1 MIPLRLIFGEKDRHE
16 VFVDATDINIVTER
30 TVAAFPVPI
39 GSYRVAIDTN
49 IPQVIVSIQGI
60 IQDDPVSALST
71 SAPSSLAI
79 DFSSIMPTTVP
90 AVSAQANSLQTQLNS
105 SLISLLPAYWRN
117 NSPNGG
123 GYLSGGSF
131 LRLQFTSSVS
141 NRAGGSATPSV
152 NASYNLAE
160 KTGMV
165 QIDVPVGGVV
175 YSPANSNPATTL
187 ALIVQDALQLTTEI
201 TKTSSVD
208 GVNGQRVTDAFHDSL
223 SEATLTLVDTFVN
236 DAVRY
241 TPLFNMSTG
250 QGFPIPITVSKHT
263 SDGLGGNALS
273 AGDKAQNLLGLMANS
288 TKDKDLLRGIQ
299 IPYNSLITSNDITPV
314 VRNFFLTAG
323 KVSPLQKGSLRNTR
337 PSTLPMDIGAF
348 DSSGQEESPG
358 FFTSVIDTAFDAI
371 SISGV
376 GDVIG
381 DAWAK
386 VTARGA
392 TLNSGGISVIP
403 ESFHMSKEGAE
414 NYYRFD
420 LQVVSADHVIGVI

>member
-16 VFVDATDINIVTER
+16 IYVDAIDINIVAER

-39 GSYRVAIDTN
+39 SSYRAAIDTN
-49 IPQVIVSIQGI
+49 IPQVVISVQGI

-71 SAPSSLAI
+71 SAPSSLDI

-90 AVSAQANSLQTQLNS
+90 AVSAQANSLQSQLQS
-105 SLISLLPAYWRN
+105 SIIGLQPAYWRY

-123 GYLSGGSF
+123 ASLLSGNF
-131 LRLQFTSSVS
+131 LRLQFTSDVS

-160 KTGMV
+160 NTGPV

-175 YSPANSNPATTL
+175 YSPANLNPATTL

-201 TKTSSVD
+201 TKTSSVN
-208 GVNGQRVTDAFHDSL
+208 GVSGQRVTDAFHDSL

-241 TPLFNMSTG
+241 TPFFSMTTG
-250 QGFPIPITVSKHT
+250 QGSRIPITVAKQV
-263 SDGLGGNALS
+263 SDGLGGNSLS
-273 AGDKAQNLLGLMANS
+273 AGDKAQNLLGLLANS

-337 PSTLPMDIGAF
+337 PSTQPMDIGAF
-348 DSSGQEESPG
+348 SSSGQEESPG
-358 FFTSVIDTAFDAI
+358 FFTSVIDTALDTL

-403 ESFHMSKEGAE
+403 ESFHMTKEGAD

>member
-16 VFVDATDINIVTER
+16 VFVDATDINIVAER

-39 GSYRVAIDTN
+39 SSYRAAIDTN
-49 IPQVIVSIQGI
+49 IPQIVISVQGI
-60 IQDDPVSALST
+60 IQDDPMSALTT
-71 SAPSSLAI
+71 SAPSSLVMNFANI
-79 DFSSIMPTTVP
+79 LPTTTPVVNVQNT
-90 AVSAQANSLQTQLNS
+90 ATQTNLQS
-105 SLISLLPAYWRN
+105 SLIGLQPAYWRY

-123 GYLSGGSF
+123 ASLLSGNYIV
-131 LRLQFTSSVS
+131 LQFNSSVS

-152 NASYNLAE
+152 NASFNLAE
-160 KTGMV
+160 KTGKV
-165 QIDVPVGGVV
+165 QIDVPVGGVM
-175 YSPANSNPATTL
+175 YSSANSNPASTL

-208 GVNGQRVTDAFHDSL
+208 GVSGKQVTDAFNDSV
-223 SEATLTLVDTFVN
+223 SGTTLTLVDTFVN

-241 TPLFNMSTG
+241 NPFFAMNTG
-250 QGFPIPITVSKHT
+250 LGRPVPIAVQKTS
-263 SDGLGGNALS
+263 SDGLGGKVLS
-273 AGDKAQNLLGLMANS
+273 AGDKAQNLLGLLANS

-348 DSSGQEESPG
+348 DSSGQEETGEPES
-358 FFTSVIDTAFDAI
+358 SVIEDVFGF
-371 SISGV
+371 SIDGI

-420 LQVVSADHVIGVI
+420 LQVVSADHVIGVN

>member
-1 MIPLRLIFGEKDRHE
+1 
-16 VFVDATDINIVTER
+16 
-30 TVAAFPVPI
+30 
-39 GSYRVAIDTN
+39 
-49 IPQVIVSIQGI
+49 
-60 IQDDPVSALST
+60 
-71 SAPSSLAI
+71 
-79 DFSSIMPTTVP
+79 
-90 AVSAQANSLQTQLNS
+90 
-105 SLISLLPAYWRN
+105 
-117 NSPNGG
+117 
-123 GYLSGGSF
+123 
-131 LRLQFTSSVS
+131 
-141 NRAGGSATPSV
+141 
-152 NASYNLAE
+152 
-160 KTGMV
+160 
-165 QIDVPVGGVV
+165 
-175 YSPANSNPATTL
+175 
-187 ALIVQDALQLTTEI
+187 
-201 TKTSSVD
+201 
-208 GVNGQRVTDAFHDSL
+208 
-223 SEATLTLVDTFVN
+223 
-236 DAVRY
+236 
-241 TPLFNMSTG
+241 
-250 QGFPIPITVSKHT
+250 
-263 SDGLGGNALS
+263 
-273 AGDKAQNLLGLMANS
+273 MANS